1 MSAKPV
7 TIVVTLLAACI
18 ITARA
23 ARAETG
29 LLVMGGN
36 ATDRER
42 TAIGGAVENAIRTA
56 GWTLSPKA
64 LSKKDSDGLLK
75 CPDSKS
81 PWTCIPSSLSTKGIN
96 GAFVISIDLIQSD
109 NGAPVVAIAGKMIT
123 TNPPAFA
130 VRERYCER
138 CADDKLAEAGEDV
151 IQQLT
156 RELAKRSGRTVVVI
170 KSVPSSGTLIFDGE
184 QLGGTDATFATF
196 PGKHTAMVQK
206 PGFISEIREFTVDE
220 GKTAEITL
228 TLRPSAVGETKH
240 DPPPSEPSRRTP
252 LIIIG
257 AGSALTV
264 FGTISLIQ
272 GQRDAPKFD
281 YTRATAVGVTVGALG
296 LGAVGAGLYL
306 LWRKPDG
313 AAPTASISSNGVALG
328 WAGRF

>member
-1 MSAKPV
+1 MSAKLM
-7 TIVVTLLAACI
+7 TIVILLI
-18 ITARA
+18 VWIVTARA

-29 LLVMGGN
+29 LLVLGGN
-36 ATDRER
+36 AADRER
-42 TAIGGAVENAIRTA
+42 TTVEGAVENAIRTA

-75 CPDSKS
+75 CPDSRS
-81 PWTCIPSSLSTKGIN
+81 PWTCIPSSLNTKGVR
-96 GAFVISIDLIQSD
+96 GAFIISIDLIQSES
-109 NGAPVVAIAGKMIT
+109 GAPVVAITGKMIT

-138 CADDKLAEAGEDV
+138 CADDKLAEAGQDL

-156 RELAKRSGRTVVVI
+156 RELAKRSGRTVVAI

-196 PGKHTAMVQK
+196 PGKHMAMVQK

-228 TLRPSAVGETKH
+228 TLRPSAVGDGGH
-240 DPPPSEPSRRTP
+240 DLPLPEPSRRTP

-257 AGSALTV
+257 AGSALTI
-264 FGTISLIQ
+264 FGAISLIQ

-281 YTRATAVGVTVGALG
+281 YSRATAVGVTAGALG
-296 LGAVGAGLYL
+296 LGAVGVGLYL
-306 LWRKPDG
+306 LWRTPDR
-313 AAPTASISSNGVALG
+313 AAPTASISSSGVALG